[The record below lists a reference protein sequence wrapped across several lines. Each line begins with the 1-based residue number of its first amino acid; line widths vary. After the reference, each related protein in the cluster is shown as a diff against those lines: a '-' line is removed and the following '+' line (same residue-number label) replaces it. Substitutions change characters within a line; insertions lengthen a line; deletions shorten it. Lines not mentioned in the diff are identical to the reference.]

1 MPAHRKPTNVLL
13 LKGSFAHNP
22 SRTRPADP
30 KPRGPVGNAPRQTAV
45 TFRKAWSLIVGSCPE
60 GVLADRDRIAVEL
73 AASLFVEFR
82 SDPAAFPAVKYARL
96 QSLLGELGMTAAA
109 ASKVQ
114 AAPAAPKRG
123 EFD

>member
-1 MPAHRKPTNVLL
+1 MVAHRKPSNVLQL
-13 LKGSFAHNP
+13 SGAFAKNP
-22 SRTRPADP
+22 NRTRTDP

-45 TFRKAWSLIVGSCPE
+45 TFRKAWDLIVKSCPE

-82 SDPAAFPAVKYARL
+82 SDPVAFPAVKYARL

-109 ASKVQ
+109 ASRVH
-114 AAPAAPKRG
+114 ATPAPPERG